1 MWVRVPRRGSRY
13 SENGGSMMY
22 GESTAITWIAGF
34 SRFRK
39 TVSSQRDLAQPLQI
53 DRRFDLA
60 LSLEVAEHLPPEC
73 GSEFV
78 QTLTDLSSVILFS
91 AAIPFQG
98 GTDHLNEQW
107 PSTGRTVSM
116 PGDTSLSTA
125 SADGSGGTKMSSG
138 GTHRISCSSSGAMT
152 CTTIRS
158 SNVNMN

>member
-1 MWVRVPRRGSRY
+1 MWYGYRERGSRY

-39 TVSSQRDLAQPLQI
+39 TVSLAGDLAQPLQI

-107 PSTGRTVSM
+107 PEYWADRFDARGYVPIDCIRRRIWRNEDVEWWYAQNLMFFVRGR
-116 PGDTSLSTA
+116 
-125 SADGSGGTKMSSG
+125 
-138 GTHRISCSSSGAMT
+138 
-152 CTTIRS
+152 
-158 SNVNMN
+158 